1 MKKLFILSLLLVSCK
16 SVEKDIKEETNK
28 SEQTI
33 ETYKKDSIQRL
44 INETNFSIS
53 PIDLEKPFFVNGKE
67 YKNVTINNYT
77 KQTKEDIK
85 SEETKKENNKYFIVT
100 REKQVERKPDY
111 TWIIY
116 LGFIFAIIILI
127 IVWYFNKQIKNL
139 KL

>member
-16 SVEKDIKEETNK
+16 SVKKDIKEETNK

-53 PIDLEKPFFVNGKE
+53 PIDLDKPFFVNGKE

-85 SEETKKENNKYFIVT
+85 TEETKKENNKYFIVT

-116 LGFIFAIIILI
+116 LGFIFVIIILI
-127 IVWYFNKQIKNL
+127 IIWYFNKQIKNL

>member
-1 MKKLFILSLLLVSCK
+1 MKKIFILSLLLVLCK
-16 SVEKDIKEETNK
+16 SVKKDIKEETNK

-116 LGFIFAIIILI
+116 VLVILI
-127 IVWYFNKQIKNL
+127 IIWYFNKQIKNL

>member
-1 MKKLFILSLLLVSCK
+1 MKKLFILSLLLLSCK
-16 SVEKDIKEETNK
+16 SVKKDIKEETNK

-33 ETYKKDSIQRL
+33 ETYKKDSVQRL

-85 SEETKKENNKYFIVT
+85 SEETKKENNKYFIIT

-111 TWIIY
+111 KWIIY
-116 LGFIFAIIILI
+116 LGFFFAVVILI

>member
-1 MKKLFILSLLLVSCK
+1 MKKLFILSLILVSCK
-16 SVEKDIKEETNK
+16 SVKKDIKEETNK

-100 REKQVERKPDY
+100 REKRVERKPDY

-116 LGFIFAIIILI
+116 LGFIFAII
-127 IVWYFNKQIKNL
+127 VWYFNKQIKNL

>member
-1 MKKLFILSLLLVSCK
+1 MKKLFILSFLLVSCK
-16 SVEKDIKEETNK
+16 SVKKDIKEETNK

-100 REKQVERKPDY
+100 REKQIERKPDY

-116 LGFIFAIIILI
+116 LGFIFTVVVLIII
-127 IVWYFNKQIKNL
+127 WYFNKQIKNL

>member
-16 SVEKDIKEETNK
+16 SVKKDIKEETNK

-67 YKNVTINNYT
+67 FKNVTINNYT

-100 REKQVERKPDY
+100 REKQIERKPDY

-116 LGFIFAIIILI
+116 VLVVLIII
-127 IVWYFNKQIKNL
+127 WYFNKQIKNL

>member
-1 MKKLFILSLLLVSCK
+1 MKKIFILSLLLVSCK
-16 SVEKDIKEETNK
+16 SVKKDIKEETNK

-116 LGFIFAIIILI
+116 VLVILI
-127 IVWYFNKQIKNL
+127 IIWYFNKQIKNL

>member
-1 MKKLFILSLLLVSCK
+1 MKKLFILSLILVSCK
-16 SVEKDIKEETNK
+16 SVKKDIKEETNK

-100 REKQVERKPDY
+100 REKKVERKSDY

-116 LGFIFAIIILI
+116 LGFIFAVVVLIII
-127 IVWYFNKQIKNL
+127 WYFNKQIKNL